1 VGIAPTLCL
10 KERVTMSNS
19 QDLNIPISDSRYGI
33 FKEIFLI
40 RVPLIH
46 TRTTEDI
53 QYFGV
58 PTSGMREY
66 DDPYEK
72 ITVMWTIDKMV
83 ECYHSG
89 GQIYIPS
96 EETVLEIYNR
106 ITNHLNVWMS
116 EIRHTRNLSIA
127 PIEDLKK
134 LDDFANSIYEHAKYH
149 ITEEFFSE
157 LQAVM
162 PDSMKKLNGIS
173 KIFSTPVSTKPQEY
187 KGSIRFVSD
196 KSSAPT
202 QPEPEPERVFPK
214 RNNFTSFVTEEKS
227 QGQRPY
233 GFHDDASSNVQDKTS
248 RGKFLGGQKL
258 SYSSLVK
265 RGQ

>member
-1 VGIAPTLCL
+1 
-10 KERVTMSNS
+10 MSNS
-19 QDLNIPISDSRYGI
+19 QTTDIPQDDTRYGI

-40 RVPLIH
+40 RVPMIH
-46 TRTTEDI
+46 TRSIEDI

-58 PTSGMREY
+58 PTSGMKQY

-96 EETVLEIYNR
+96 EETIIQIYDK
-106 ITNHLNVWMS
+106 ITRHLNAWMT
-116 EIRHTRNLSIA
+116 EIRNSRNLSTA

-157 LQAVM
+157 IHAVM
-162 PDSMKKLNGIS
+162 PASLKKLNGIS
-173 KIFSTPVSTKPQEY
+173 KAFTARPSTQKQEY
-187 KGSIRFVSD
+187 KGHIRFVSD
-196 KSSAPT
+196 RKITPV
-202 QPEPEPERVFPK
+202 QQEPEEEKSFPK
-214 RNNFTSFVTEEKS
+214 RQDFTTFVTDEKS
-227 QGQRPY
+227 QGHRPF
-233 GFHDDASSNVQDKTS
+233 GFHDDAATRSPDNSS
-248 RGKFLGGQKL
+248 RGKFLGGQRL